1 MSAENGLVT
10 QLNSLDTNI
19 FSSDERELHMRMLRD
34 DVQVRC
40 KAANQRDAEAWA
52 KVKSRNDWEKFCAP
66 RIEALRQSLGI
77 FPTAPEDLNVH
88 VTRTIEG
95 DGYRIEN
102 LVYENRAGVW
112 VTANLYMPSPLRED
126 MPGILIVHS
135 HHNPK
140 TQGELQDMG
149 MTWARAGCMTLVMDE
164 LSYGERRDHTPGSRQ
179 DYRFRYING
188 IQLHLIGDSL
198 MGWMVWDIMRGVDL
212 LLSRRDVDKGRIVV
226 MGAVAGGGDPAAV
239 AAAIDSRI
247 KCVIPFNFGGPQP
260 ETQYPLPDDAERT
273 FNYMGYGYWESTRNL
288 RLSGQDGFL
297 PWVIAASVAPRYLI
311 YAHEFSWDK
320 ERDPVWKRLQKVF
333 EFYDASDNLDFA
345 HGAGGLSGRPPEASH
360 CNNVGAIHRKMI
372 YPALERWFGIP
383 APQEYQNRLPAEELM
398 CFAPEL
404 REKLKQRPLHTLFA
418 EIATARAAGMRGSLA
433 NLTSSEKRQRL
444 GQEWAKLLGD
454 TKPRAV
460 PSVKSLS
467 TENSGSVRVERIVLE
482 PEPNIVLP
490 ILGLL
495 PLVGS
500 RKRLPVVVA
509 LAQAGK
515 DRFLKERGEEIAELL
530 RKGVAVYLPDIR
542 GTGETSPGSSREY
555 QSAATSISATELML
569 GQTLL
574 GSQLR
579 DVRSILQYLRGR
591 SELDTRRMALWGDS
605 FAPTNPTDFSDPL
618 IGEGESPHQS
628 EPFGGMMALLGGLY
642 EEGMRA
648 IVVRGM
654 IAGYQSVLRDGF
666 CYVPYDAIVTGA
678 LTAGDLCDITAVLAP
693 RPLRLESL
701 VDGRNCRISD
711 QELRHYFRSTLEAYG
726 TTMDKLSLISVLRDD
741 LSEWLVESLNEG
753 Q

>member
-1 MSAENGLVT
+1 MSAENDLVT

-19 FSSDERELHMRMLRD
+19 FSSDEREFHIRMLRD
-34 DVQVRC
+34 DVQARC
-40 KAANQRDAEAWA
+40 KVANQRDAEAWA
-52 KVKSRNDWEKFCAP
+52 KVKSRDDWEKFCAP

-77 FPTAPEDLNVH
+77 FPAAPEDLNIH

-95 DGYRIEN
+95 DCYRIEN
-102 LVYENRAGVW
+102 LVYESRAGVW
-112 VTANLYMPSPLRED
+112 VTANLYMPSPLREN

-212 LLSRRDVDKGRIVV
+212 LLSRRDVDKGRIIV

-239 AAAIDSRI
+239 ATAIDTRI
-247 KCVIPFNFGGPQP
+247 ACAIPFNFGGPQP
-260 ETQYPLPDDAERT
+260 ETQYPLPDDAEET
-273 FNYMGYGYWESTRNL
+273 YNYMGYGYWESTRNL

-297 PWVIAASVAPRYLI
+297 PWIIVASVAPRYLI

-333 EFYDASDNLDFA
+333 EFYDASDNLAFA
-345 HGAGGLSGRPPEASH
+345 HGAGVLSGRPPEASH

-372 YPALERWFGIP
+372 YSALERWFDIP
-383 APQEYQNRLPAEELM
+383 IPQEYQNRLPAEELM
-398 CFAPEL
+398 CFTPEL
-404 REKLKQRPLHTLFA
+404 REKLKPRPLNALFT
-418 EIATARAAGMRGSLA
+418 EIGASRSASVRDSLT
-433 NLTSSEKRQRL
+433 NFTSSEKRQCL
-444 GQEWAKLLGD
+444 CQKWAKLLGD
-454 TKPRAV
+454 TEPLAV
-460 PSVKSLS
+460 PAVKSFN
-467 TENSGSVRVERIVLE
+467 TENLGSIRVERIVLE

-490 ILGLL
+490 IVGLL
-495 PLVGS
+495 PSPKGQ
-500 RKRLPVVVA
+500 REFPVVVA

-515 DRFLKERGEEIAELL
+515 DRFLKERGEDIVELL
-530 RKGVAVYLPDIR
+530 RNGVAVYLPDIR
-542 GTGETSPGSSREY
+542 GAGETSPGSPREY

-579 DVRSILQYLRGR
+579 DVRSVLQYLRER
-591 SELDTRRMALWGDS
+591 SELDTQRMALWGDS
-605 FAPTNPTDFSDPL
+605 FASTNSTDFSDPL

-628 EPFGGMMALLGGLY
+628 EPFGGLLVLLGALY
-642 EEGMRA
+642 EECIRA
-648 IVVRGM
+648 IAVRGM
-654 IAGYQSVLRDGF
+654 IAGYQSVLRDRF
-666 CYVPYDAIVTGA
+666 CYVPYDAIVPGA
-678 LTAGDLCDITAVLAP
+678 LTAGGLCDVAAALAP

-701 VDGRNCRISD
+701 VDGRNCQISD
-711 QELRHYFRSTLEAYG
+711 QELQCYFKSTLEAYG
-726 TTMDKLSLISVLRDD
+726 TAVNRLSLISGLRDD
-741 LSEWLVESLNEG
+741 LPEWLIESLMDS
-753 Q
+753 